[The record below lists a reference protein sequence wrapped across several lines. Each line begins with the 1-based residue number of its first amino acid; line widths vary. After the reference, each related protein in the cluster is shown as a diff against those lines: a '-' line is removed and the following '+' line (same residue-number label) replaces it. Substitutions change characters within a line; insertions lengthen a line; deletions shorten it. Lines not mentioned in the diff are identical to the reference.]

1 MFNVS
6 IMGKPSK
13 ESKIIELFFNEPS
26 KHWHFKDIV
35 KYGKISENRAN
46 YWLKKLLKEKIIVY
60 NKTIG
65 KMPYYTA
72 NFEHTNY
79 KNKKKIYALET
90 FYETGFLKHLETL
103 QAKTI
108 VIFGSFARADWHT
121 KSDIDIFIIGNDDN
135 LEKGKYENILKR
147 DIQLFTFKNS
157 KEIKNINPNLIN
169 NIVNG
174 YFVKG
179 EVQNI
184 IGETNA

>member
-13 ESKIIELFFNEPS
+13 ESRIIELFFNEPS

-35 KYGKISENRAN
+35 RQGKISENRAN
-46 YWLKKLLKEKIIVY
+46 YWLKQLLKEKIIIY
-60 NKTIG
+60 IKPKG
-65 KMPYYTA
+65 KMPYYIA

-79 KNKKKIYALET
+79 KNKKKLYTLET
-90 FYETGFLKHLETL
+90 FYETGFLNHLETL
-103 QAKTI
+103 SADTI
-108 VIFGSFARADWHT
+108 VIFGSFSRADWHA
-121 KSDIDIFIIGNDDN
+121 KSDIDLFIIGNDDE
-135 LEKGKYENILKR
+135 LEKGKYENIFHR

-157 KEIKNINPNLIN
+157 KEIKNINPYLIN
-169 NIVNG
+169 KIING

-184 IGETNA
+184 MGDANA